1 MKAKS
6 LLHNARIHT
15 QAGGLIADSMA
26 ICRNRSVAV
35 GNDLKYDPD
44 FSSYQRV
51 DLKGRTVT
59 PGFVDAH
66 THFFFFALSLG
77 HVSLQGLTS
86 IEACRK
92 KIKKHTAT
100 LKRTDWV
107 VGEGYAPDLFA
118 GRREPDRQALD
129 TVTGGRPAIIL
140 SKDQHSAWVN
150 SRALELAG
158 ITANTP
164 QPAGGEIVRSADG
177 APSGILRETAYQ
189 RVFELVPLP
198 SRSIIDKHYRQAVDH
213 AHRMGVTGVHSFDGT
228 EAFAYFSELAAANKL
243 GLRIN
248 YYPPAIELP
257 RLHKTGTRYATGD
270 EFLRI
275 AGVKIFADGSLG
287 SQTALCFNK
296 YLGSKDNSGIEVTPV
311 PELKRL
317 IKSASRLGLPSAIHA
332 IGDRAVANV
341 LDALETAPRLRLPA
355 RHRIEHLQLMRR
367 KDIPRLKKLG
377 VVPSMQPSHCPADI
391 KMTRKYWGARARN
404 AYIFRTL
411 TERGIPLAFGS
422 DVPIEPLDPL
432 AGIAAAVRRARPGS
446 RDTFYPEERL
456 SADEALHAFTAG
468 SAIAAGQEHCR
479 GYLLPGYVADFE
491 VLSGDITRVSASRL
505 YDVRV
510 LATVLDGKVKYCDG
524 RLSL

>member
-6 LLHNARIHT
+6 LLYNARIHT
-15 QAGGLIADSMA
+15 QAGGLMADSMA
-26 ICRNRSVAV
+26 VCRNRIVAM
-35 GNDLKYDPD
+35 GNNLKYDPD
-44 FSSYQRV
+44 FGSYHRV

-66 THFFFFALSLG
+66 THFFFYALSLG

-100 LKRTDWV
+100 LKRTEWV

-129 TVTGGRPAIIL
+129 TVTGDHPAIIL

-158 ITANTP
+158 ITAKTL
-164 QPAGGEIVRSADG
+164 QTSSGVIVRTADG
-177 APSGILRETAYQ
+177 TPTGILRETAY
-189 RVFELVPLP
+189 RPVFDLAPP
-198 SRSIIDKHYRQAVDH
+198 PPRKTIDRHYRQAVDH
-213 AHRMGVTGVHSFDGT
+213 ACRKGVTGVHSFDGA
-228 EAFAYFSELAAANKL
+228 EAFAYFSELAAGGKL

-248 YYPPAIELP
+248 YYPPATRLP
-257 RLHKTGTRYATGD
+257 QLHKTGTRYATGD
-270 EFLRI
+270 DFLRI

-287 SQTALCFNK
+287 SQTAFCFNK
-296 YLGSKDNSGIEVTPV
+296 YLGSPDNFGIEVTPV
-311 PELKRL
+311 SELKRL
-317 IKSASRLGLPSAIHA
+317 IKSASRLGLPCAIHA

-341 LDALETAPRLRLPA
+341 LNALEAGPRLRLPA

-391 KMTRKYWGARARN
+391 MMARKYWGARARN

-411 TERGIPLAFGS
+411 IDHGIPVAFGS

-432 AGIAAAVRRARPGS
+432 AGIAAAVRRAKPGS
-446 RDTFYPEERL
+446 RDIFYPQERL
-456 SADEALHAFTAG
+456 NAAQALHAFTVG

-479 GYLLPGYVADFE
+479 GYLLPGYVADFV
-491 VLSGDITRVSASRL
+491 VLSDDITRIPASRL
-505 YDVRV
+505 CDVRV